1 MVAAISGLPGGVRG
15 SVAISAEVAG
25 CYGDSIDAM
34 ADGENTAPRSWIK
47 PSFAEFGSKHHAAS
61 VPRDMLRR
69 AAVALRECTSNDIFR
84 LARVA
89 LEAAIRSE
97 ADLVELLSPDA
108 IAMSALPQR
117 TDVVS
122 PTGYVG

>member
-1 MVAAISGLPGGVRG
+1 
-15 SVAISAEVAG
+15 
-25 CYGDSIDAM
+25 
-34 ADGENTAPRSWIK
+34 
-47 PSFAEFGSKHHAAS
+47 
-61 VPRDMLRR
+61 MLRR
-69 AAVALRECTSNDIFR
+69 AAMALRECGSSDIFR

-97 ADLVELLSPDA
+97 ADLIELLSPDS
-108 IAMSALPQR
+108 IAMSAIPRR